1 MISHEKRIH
10 YVAPD
15 GIRRRD
21 ITKTGDDGRIP
32 GEGQIEERSKKVLK
46 RLINKWAAFYQA
58 HTTYRA
64 SARDPVDNPKQTT
77 LFKQEPRSKL
87 IFQTAPLICP
97 NKPPD
102 SAVMAAGPQWANL
115 PADPGKMCSAPKK
128 QYN

>member
-1 MISHEKRIH
+1 MKVKLLRE
-10 YVAPD
+10 V
-15 GIRRRD
+15 
-21 ITKTGDDGRIP
+21 
-32 GEGQIEERSKKVLK
+32 KKKMLK

-64 SARDPVDNPKQTT
+64 SVCDPVDNPKQTT

-97 NKPPD
+97 NKPLG

-115 PADPGKMCSAPKK
+115 PADPGKNVQCS
-128 QYN
+128 QETI